1 MYINF
6 SCCYCCCL
14 LSLLKNFNILQ
25 QRMTNDLTSCEEFKI
40 AKYYKKL
47 EIHLSVTTHF
57 DLKSIF
63 FACLIFA
70 YILFQS
76 IFLEFLIN
84 VIYERLMVGVMVV
97 LSINLSLV
105 QRGVQNGSHLPV
117 QPTLS
122 HIDRSFQLLNNSIF
136 CWMTLSKMIKII
148 PI

>member
-1 MYINF
+1 MTNKWQVFTWCLYNYLSTIQIFCINEFNHDKAEKMYINF

-14 LSLLKNFNILQ
+14 LSILKNFNILQ

-105 QRGVQNGSHLPV
+105 
-117 QPTLS
+117 
-122 HIDRSFQLLNNSIF
+122 
-136 CWMTLSKMIKII
+136 
-148 PI
+148 